1 MSILQSEFCETGY
14 FLCLIQR
21 ILLRASFALSVKN
34 EFVSSGTLLGFAH
47 PNPARFDFI
56 SQFCRKICK
65 GFLQNDYGTDENSA
79 PSFLFFQLASV
90 KNS

>member
-34 EFVSSGTLLGFAH
+34 EFVSSGTLLRFAH

-56 SQFCRKICK
+56 SQFCRKNCK
-65 GFLQNDYGTDENSA
+65 GFLR
-79 PSFLFFQLASV
+79 
-90 KNS
+90 K